1 MHGETDPLR
10 GEFVAQGQRR
20 DQIVAAVLPA
30 EWDRRAALRVIE
42 ALAAPFDPTQS
53 RHTWRVAA
61 TDYAESAI
69 LLPILASLRRQAPGS
84 RLAVLELAPARIV
97 RQAERGDTL
106 RSSPR
111 FDAPSRFAQASGLRS
126 TIRKSLA

>member
-20 DQIVAAVLPA
+20 DQVVAAVLPA
-30 EWDRRAALRVIE
+30 ERDRRAALRVIE
-42 ALAAPFDPTQS
+42 APAAPFDPTQS

-61 TDYAESAI
+61 TDYAES
-69 LLPILASLRRQAPGS
+69 PILASLRRQAPGS
-84 RLAVLELAPARIV
+84 RLAVQELAPPRIV

-106 RSSPR
+106 RSSPQ

-126 TIRKSLA
+126 TTRKSLA

>member
-1 MHGETDPLR
+1 MR

-20 DQIVAAVLPA
+20 DQVVAAVLPA
-30 EWDRRAALRVIE
+30 ERDRRAALRVIE
-42 ALAAPFDPTQS
+42 APATPFDPTQS

-61 TDYAESAI
+61 TDYAES
-69 LLPILASLRRQAPGS
+69 PILASLRRQAPGS
-84 RLAVLELAPARIV
+84 RLAVQELAPPRIA

-111 FDAPSRFAQASGLRS
+111 FDAPLRFAQASGLRS

>member
-20 DQIVAAVLPA
+20 DQVVAAVLP
-30 EWDRRAALRVIE
+30 EERDRRAALRVIE
-42 ALAAPFDPTQS
+42 APAAPFDPTQS

-61 TDYAESAI
+61 TDYAES
-69 LLPILASLRRQAPGS
+69 PILASLRRQAPGS

-97 RQAERGDTL
+97 RQAKRGDTL

-126 TIRKSLA
+126 TTRKSLA

>member
-20 DQIVAAVLPA
+20 DQVVAAVLPA
-30 EWDRRAALRVIE
+30 ERDRRAALQVIE
-42 ALAAPFDPTQS
+42 APAAPFDPTQS

-84 RLAVLELAPARIV
+84 RLAVLELARIV

-126 TIRKSLA
+126 TTRKSLA

>member
-1 MHGETDPLR
+1 MYGETDPLR

-20 DQIVAAVLPA
+20 DQVVAAVLPA
-30 EWDRRAALRVIE
+30 ERDRRAALQVIE
-42 ALAAPFDPTQS
+42 APAAPFDPTQS

-84 RLAVLELAPARIV
+84 RLAVLELAPPRIV

-126 TIRKSLA
+126 TTRKSLA

>member
-1 MHGETDPLR
+1 MYGETDPLR

-20 DQIVAAVLPA
+20 DQVVAAVLPA
-30 EWDRRAALRVIE
+30 ERIGAQLQVIE
-42 ALAAPFDPTQS
+42 APAAPFDPTQS

-84 RLAVLELAPARIV
+84 RLAVLELAPPRIV

-126 TIRKSLA
+126 TTRKSLA

>member
-20 DQIVAAVLPA
+20 DQVVAAVLPA
-30 EWDRRAALRVIE
+30 ERDRRAALQVIE
-42 ALAAPFDPTQS
+42 APAAPFDPTQS

-61 TDYAESAI
+61 TDYAES
-69 LLPILASLRRQAPGS
+69 PILASLRRLAPGS
-84 RLAVLELAPARIV
+84 RLAVQELAPPRIV

-126 TIRKSLA
+126 TTRKSLA

>member
-1 MHGETDPLR
+1 M
-10 GEFVAQGQRR
+10 
-20 DQIVAAVLPA
+20 VAAVLPA
-30 EWDRRAALRVIE
+30 ERDRRAALQVIE
-42 ALAAPFDPTQS
+42 APAAPFDPTQS

-84 RLAVLELAPARIV
+84 RLAVLELAPPRIV

>member
-1 MHGETDPLR
+1 MR

-20 DQIVAAVLPA
+20 DQVVAAVLPA
-30 EWDRRAALRVIE
+30 ERDRRAALRVIE
-42 ALAAPFDPTQS
+42 APAAPFDPTQS

-69 LLPILASLRRQAPGS
+69 LACLRRQAPGS
-84 RLAVLELAPARIV
+84 RLAVLELAPPRIV

-111 FDAPSRFAQASGLRS
+111 FDAPLRFAQASGLRS
-126 TIRKSLA
+126 TTRKSLA

>member
-20 DQIVAAVLPA
+20 DQVVAAVLPA
-30 EWDRRAALRVIE
+30 ERDRRAALQVIE
-42 ALAAPFDPTQS
+42 APAAPFDPTQS

-69 LLPILASLRRQAPGS
+69 LASLRRQAPGS
-84 RLAVLELAPARIV
+84 RLAVLELAPPRIV

-126 TIRKSLA
+126 TTRKSLA

>member
-1 MHGETDPLR
+1 M
-10 GEFVAQGQRR
+10 
-20 DQIVAAVLPA
+20 VAAVLPA
-30 EWDRRAALRVIE
+30 ERDRRAALRVIE

-84 RLAVLELAPARIV
+84 RLAVQELAPPRIV

-126 TIRKSLA
+126 TTRKSLA

>member
-1 MHGETDPLR
+1 MR

-20 DQIVAAVLPA
+20 DQVVAAVLPA
-30 EWDRRAALRVIE
+30 ERDRRAALRVIE

-69 LLPILASLRRQAPGS
+69 LASLRRQAPGS
-84 RLAVLELAPARIV
+84 RLAVQELAPPRIV

-126 TIRKSLA
+126 TTRKSLA